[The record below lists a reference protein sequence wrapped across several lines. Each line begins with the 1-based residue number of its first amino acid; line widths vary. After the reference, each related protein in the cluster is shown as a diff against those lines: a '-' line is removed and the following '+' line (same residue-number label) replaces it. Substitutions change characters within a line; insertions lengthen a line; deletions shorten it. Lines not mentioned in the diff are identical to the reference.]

1 MRFIAILLFKLLNW
15 RRPILIPIERIE
27 DYHTHYLG
35 QTSDGRLFWGYE
47 TFVFTK
53 PPGEHGAEWQEHRKE
68 YVVLHTFDK
77 KGNYL
82 QTAHWFAGTTSEIR
96 GDEMQHKLEEMISE
110 LGPIQFGDIRIK
122 TFSTMIDGVEFG
134 LIRNKKYGCIELE
147 PSSTISF
154 QWPWDGSYYT

>member
-1 MRFIAILLFKLLNW
+1 MQEFDKGQMRFIAILLFKLLNW
-15 RRPILIPIERIE
+15 RKPTLMPIERIE

-53 PPGEHGAEWQEHRKE
+53 PPGERGTDWQQHRKE

-82 QTAHWFAGTTSEIR
+82 Q
-96 GDEMQHKLEEMISE
+96 ISSV
-110 LGPIQFGDIRIK
+110 LSMNSP
-122 TFSTMIDGVEFG
+122 S
-134 LIRNKKYGCIELE
+134 LE
-147 PSSTISF
+147 PFPTTPRKNLS
-154 QWPWDGSYYT
+154 